1 MGRWGRAG
9 ASCAPAP
16 PPASRPARLPLAPA
30 SRLGLLTGAAGRMGQ
45 AQRPRPFRLWELGL
59 PGRFLGTSS
68 LWHSVCAFNVQG
80 GAEHGHFDA
89 AAVFRAA
96 PAATFPIVAAVAAAE
111 RAAERASAT
120 KASAAVQAGA
130 VTLAAQETGRA
141 GSTSAGT
148 SAGTGTAQHCFQRAF
163 RMDGSKSLLAFVNAV
178 LSQKKYEGC
187 SNNSRSAL
195 VVPAA
200 ASDTPVEYK
209 QWMQAERSTS
219 SSTSSSST
227 SSSSNC
233 SRSNRSSNR
242 SKTSSSSDSN
252 STRY

>member
-1 MGRWGRAG
+1 MGQGRCQLCP
-9 ASCAPAP
+9 CAPAREP
-16 PPASRPARLPLAPA
+16 PRLPLDPA

-111 RAAERASAT
+111 RAAERAAAT

-148 SAGTGTAQHCFQRAF
+148 SAGTGTFWN
-163 RMDGSKSLLAFVNAV
+163 DV
-178 LSQKKYEGC
+178 LSAIFSYGWVQELAC
-187 SNNSRSAL
+187 
-195 VVPAA
+195 VC
-200 ASDTPVEYK
+200 
-209 QWMQAERSTS
+209 QRSTV
-219 SSTSSSST
+219 TKEI
-227 SSSSNC
+227 
-233 SRSNRSSNR
+233 RGLQQQ
-242 SKTSSSSDSN
+242 
-252 STRY
+252 

>member
-1 MGRWGRAG
+1 M
-9 ASCAPAP
+9 
-16 PPASRPARLPLAPA
+16 PLAPA
-30 SRLGLLTGAAGRMGQ
+30 SRLGLLTGAAGRMGP
-45 AQRPRPFRLWELGL
+45 AQLAVSPMGAWAAGPFFGG
-59 PGRFLGTSS
+59 P

-111 RAAERASAT
+111 RAAERAAAT

-148 SAGTGTAQHCFQRAF
+148 SAGTGTAQHCFQRSF

-200 ASDTPVEYK
+200 ASDIPVE
-209 QWMQAERSTS
+209 
-219 SSTSSSST
+219 
-227 SSSSNC
+227 
-233 SRSNRSSNR
+233 
-242 SKTSSSSDSN
+242 
-252 STRY
+252 